1 MDAVLEDAR
10 RVARTDSAVLITGAS
25 GTGKEILARALHDA
39 SSRQHK
45 PFVAINCAAVPAEL
59 LESEL
64 FGHRKGSLTGAHADH
79 PGLFRAAHGGTVF
92 LDEIGDMPKAL
103 PEPGRATRRER
114 VSQIVKI
121 WVATVS
127 LKQKCVTF

>member
-1 MDAVLEDAR
+1 MRISDWSSDVCSSDLVSEATPSWAHGIVTRSALMHAVLEDAQ

-64 FGHRKGSLTGAHADH
+64 FGHRKGSFTGD
-79 PGLFRAAHGGTVF
+79 R
-92 LDEIGDMPKAL
+92 KS
-103 PEPGRATRRER
+103 TRLN
-114 VSQIVKI
+114 S
-121 WVATVS
+121 S
-127 LKQKCVTF
+127 H